1 MSDKPIYTNKNYE
14 VYVVISPKTPE
25 VLDDN
30 TLVYAVT
37 NMETGVNEYYT
48 NQLFEA
54 MQNAD
59 WLSFMLEDNNW
70 QNIMKEKQQGFI
82 QHFAP
87 QAGAAKT
94 ARELT
99 ADGPL
104 N

>member
-1 MSDKPIYTNKNYE
+1 MSDKPIYINKNYE

-37 NMETGVNEYYT
+37 NKETGVNEYYT
-48 NQLFEA
+48 NQMVEA

-70 QNIMKEKQQGFI
+70 QKIMQEKQQGFI
-82 QHFAP
+82 QHFHP
-87 QAGAAKT
+87 QAAAKT

-99 ADGPL
+99 ASGPF

>member
-14 VYVVISPKTPE
+14 VYVVLSPKTPE

-37 NMETGVNEYYT
+37 NRETGVNEYYT

-70 QNIMKEKQQGFI
+70 QKIMQEKQQGFI

-87 QAGAAKT
+87 TALAKT

-99 ADGPL
+99 ASGPL